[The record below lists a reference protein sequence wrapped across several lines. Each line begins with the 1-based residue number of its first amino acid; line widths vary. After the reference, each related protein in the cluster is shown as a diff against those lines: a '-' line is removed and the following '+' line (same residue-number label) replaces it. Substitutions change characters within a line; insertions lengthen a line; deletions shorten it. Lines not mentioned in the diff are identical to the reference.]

1 MTAVDELAPATIL
14 VNSAAP
20 LLILA
25 SGSKTR
31 ANILRAA
38 GLRFT
43 VERPAVDEEETKRSL
58 RAAKAP
64 ASAIAETLAELKAQ
78 RTSGRHTGAYV
89 IGADQVLECDGES
102 FDKPETAAEALDQL
116 KRLQGKRHEL
126 ISAVVVVKDRQ
137 RLWHHIDRAALTM
150 RPCSDEFLR
159 RYVKAMGDSALSS
172 VGGYQLEGLGAQ
184 LFSATRGDHFT
195 ILGLPLLPLLGFLRQ
210 TGILPE

>member
-1 MTAVDELAPATIL
+1 MTAADELAPATVL
-14 VNSAAP
+14 VNDSAP
-20 LLILA
+20 LILA
-25 SGSKTR
+25 SGSETR
-31 ANILRAA
+31 ANMLRAA

-43 VERPAVDEEETKRSL
+43 IERPTVDEDETKRSL
-58 RAAKAP
+58 RAAKAS

-78 RTSGRHTGAYV
+78 RISGRHAGAYV
-89 IGADQVLECDGES
+89 IGADQVLECDGEN
-102 FDKPETAAEALDQL
+102 FDKPETAAGALDQL

-126 ISAVVVVKDRQ
+126 ISAAVVIKDRQ
-137 RLWHHIDRAALTM
+137 RLWHYIDRAELTM

-159 RYVKAMGDSALSS
+159 RYLKAMGDSVQSS

-184 LFSATRGDHFT
+184 LFSTTRGDHFT

>member
-1 MTAVDELAPATIL
+1 MTAVDELAPATVL
-14 VNSAAP
+14 VNSAAA
-20 LLILA
+20 LILA
-25 SGSKTR
+25 SGSETR
-31 ANILRAA
+31 ANMLRAA

-64 ASAIAETLAELKAQ
+64 ASAVAETLAELKAQ
-78 RTSGRHTGAYV
+78 RVSSRHRGAYI
-89 IGADQVLECDGES
+89 IGADQVLDCDGES
-102 FDKPETAAEALDQL
+102 FDKPETAAEAFDQL

-126 ISAVVVVKDRQ
+126 SSAVVVVKDRQ

-159 RYVKAMGDSALSS
+159 QYVKAMGDSVLSS

-210 TGILPE
+210 TGILRE